1 MTRREEVISW
11 RLFVLNWIPLGILA
25 IALAA
30 SLAFTD
36 FSLGLGGVAFSSS
49 FVGCYA
55 GVAWYNAKAPHRR
68 DPQVVFTLGA
78 IAQIVLT
85 TMLATPLSYFAASF
99 AFPMQDATLLTI
111 DRMLGFDGRSYLSF
125 VNDHPMLAAWLHAG
139 YRMIAWP
146 VFAIPI
152 ILAGAHRYGRMQEFI
167 LAFALALSVT
177 ILISVF
183 VPALG
188 IFSLGAG
195 PEAYPNIPP
204 VAYLDL
210 AREVPLVR
218 DGSLRHLEL
227 LGLNGLVAFPS
238 FHTASAVLYLWAL
251 WPVRWIRPLAIV
263 ANVMMLAAT
272 PVDGAHYLVDILGGA
287 VVAGLAIAAARFVSH
302 RVASRVPE
310 HDQAIDAPSA
320 AAELPAALPAG
331 VTA

>member
-1 MTRREEVISW
+1 MTQREAVISW

-25 IALAA
+25 ITLAA

-36 FSLGLGGVAFSSS
+36 FSLGLGGVVFSGG
-49 FVGCYA
+49 FVACYA
-55 GVAWYNAKAPHRR
+55 GVAYYNAKAPHRR

-85 TMLATPLSYFAASF
+85 TMLATPLSYVAASF
-99 AFPMQDATLLTI
+99 AFPMQDANLLAI
-111 DRMLGFDGRSYLSF
+111 DRMLGFDGRAYLSF
-125 VNDHPMLAAWLHAG
+125 VNDHPTLAMWLQAG
-139 YRMIAWP
+139 YGMIAWP

-152 ILAGAHRYGRMQEFI
+152 ILSAARRYARMQEFI

-183 VPALG
+183 LPALG

-195 PEAYPNIPP
+195 PETYPNIPP

-210 AREVPLVR
+210 ARDVPLVR

-227 LGLNGLVAFPS
+227 LGLSGLVAFPS
-238 FHTASAVLYLWAL
+238 FHTASAILYLWAL
-251 WPVRWIRPLAIV
+251 WPVRWIRPVAIV
-263 ANVMMLAAT
+263 ANVVMLAAT

-287 VVAGLAIAAARFVSH
+287 VVGVLAIMAARYVSR
-302 RVASRVPE
+302 RVASRIPSE
-310 HDQAIDAPSA
+310 QIPALQAASDSLAIPASVGA
-320 AAELPAALPAG
+320 AA
-331 VTA
+331 